1 MRRPLPMHQL
11 LERIDALIVAP
22 IAALVA
28 ALIVVLFTAGAAL
41 ADEVVIGYTGPLSG
55 GAALYGKNTLAG
67 LTMAAA
73 EINAGGGISVA
84 GKTYQLKL
92 VSLDDQYSPSV
103 SGVNGKRLV
112 AQYGAKIVFAAHSA
126 GAYALQAFNEQDN
139 FIVAAYSSVPN
150 ITERGNPLT
159 LRIPPPFPAYIPT
172 FIKVEMARFG
182 RKLAIATGDHDYARL
197 WADTFATAWK
207 QAGGSVISTDLMSY
221 NKDADFY
228 SGVSRALSGHP
239 DVLLVGGASEPT
251 ALVIRQARE
260 LGFQGGFAVLDQ
272 AKMDEMASVLGGLE
286 SLEGAVGVMPLAYD
300 QTPAVSAFSA
310 RYRQRGGKD
319 PGSEVAFNY
328 TALYA
333 FAEAMKLAGSVSDP
347 KAIFARL
354 NEAFAHLP
362 ADHNPSHVS
371 GVDARG
377 AANSAVAV
385 AQVENGR
392 IANVNVVPTTP

>member
-1 MRRPLPMHQL
+1 MRKQITIRRLWVVRKL
-11 LERIDALIVAP
+11 LEW
-22 IAALVA
+22 
-28 ALIVVLFTAGAAL
+28 IVVLIAVLLTAGAAFG
-41 ADEVVIGYTGPLSG
+41 DHVVIGYTGPLSG

-67 LTMAAA
+67 LTMAVA
-73 EINAGGGISVA
+73 EINAAGGMTVA
-84 GKTYQLKL
+84 GKIYQLKL
-92 VSLDDQYSPSV
+92 VSLDDEYSPSV

-150 ITERGNPLT
+150 ITERGNALT
-159 LRIPPPFPAYIPT
+159 LRIPAPFPIYIPT
-172 FIKVEMARFG
+172 YIKVEMTRFG
-182 RKLAIATGDHDYARL
+182 KKLAIATGDHDYARM
-197 WADTFATAWK
+197 WADTFSAAWK
-207 QAGGSVISTDLMSY
+207 QAGGSVVSTDLMSY

-228 SGVSRALSGHP
+228 SGVSRALSGQP

-272 AKMDEMASVLGGLE
+272 AKMDEMASVLGGFE
-286 SLEGAVGVMPLAYD
+286 PLEGAVGVMPLAYD
-300 QTPAVSAFSA
+300 QTPGVAAFAA

-362 ADHNPSHVS
+362 ADHNPAHVT
-371 GVDARG
+371 GVDSRG
-377 AANSAVAV
+377 GANSAVAI
-385 AQVENGR
+385 AAVEKGR